1 MDEALHALGLGS
13 LDHVERAQHIAAFE
27 LRGIVDHAR
36 DMDHRFGPAHQLA
49 QRVGG
54 IEIAADPFH
63 AIAWRLRAPR
73 QSLHGQ
79 ASFQCPVEQR
89 LSDKAGGAGH
99 GDGHSST
106 I

>member
-1 MDEALHALGLGS
+1 MRLGS

-27 LRGIVDHAR
+27 LRGIVDDAR
-36 DMDHRFGPAHQLA
+36 DMDHRLGPADQLA
-49 QRVGG
+49 EG
-54 IEIAADPFH
+54 IIGAEIAADPFDSGK
-63 AIAWRLRAPR
+63 WRLRAAR
-73 QSLHGQ
+73 QGFHGHV
-79 ASFQCPVEQR
+79 SFQCPVEQR